1 MKIAI
6 LSSHE
11 ELRCVHCGGL
21 PVIHSPVLNQSLEA
35 DVFAVIDNKI
45 EQKKWYE
52 QKKHLRLTK
61 NVIKEISA
69 ELRGLTRF

>member
-1 MKIAI
+1 MKIVI
-6 LSSHE
+6 TSSNE
-11 ELRCVHCGGL
+11 ELKCIHCGGL
-21 PVIHSPVLNQSLEA
+21 PVIHSPAINQDLER
-35 DVFAVIDNKI
+35 DVIAVIDNKL

-61 NVIKEISA
+61 NVVKEIAA